1 MMQGITSSISVSGS
15 VPMEGVLAAESY
27 SVMVVKEDAEGAEE
41 SKDASGEA
49 DTCLVG

>member
-15 VPMEGVLAAESY
+15 VPMEGVLAVESC
-27 SVMVVKEDAEGAEE
+27 SVMAVNEDAEGAEA

-49 DTCLVG
+49 NTYLMG